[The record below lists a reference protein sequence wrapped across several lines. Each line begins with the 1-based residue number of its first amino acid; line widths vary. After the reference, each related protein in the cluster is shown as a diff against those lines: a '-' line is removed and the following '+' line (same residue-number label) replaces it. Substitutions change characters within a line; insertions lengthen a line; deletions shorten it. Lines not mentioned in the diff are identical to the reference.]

1 MISRGIKV
9 SVISLSIFLIVS
21 VRSSYSQVDGEF
33 LKGGVSDGM
42 KLIEAYISPFA
53 KAFGAG
59 FNSAWYNSA
68 KTHQL
73 GGFDITFS
81 VSAGIV
87 PDADKQYDLA
97 SLGFERLQL
106 ADPAFSIA
114 PTIAGQKESGPGL
127 QLVEQGITVADFN
140 APEGTGFGMV
150 PAPMLQA
157 GIGMPLGSEIK
168 LRYIPN
174 TPVAE
179 GNVSLIGGGLMHSV
193 SQYIK
198 PLAVTPFNISIF
210 GGYSKLSADLPVDL
224 QPENYDNMTE
234 YTPSDFADQ
243 FVSLDVTSWNISLI
257 GSVDIPLL
265 TGFVGVGY
273 GNAVT
278 ILDLK
283 GNFPVPHADPSV
295 SLTSPV
301 YDDEHVVTGFDELRI
316 EDFSGLRVNVGGRL
330 KLGVFTIQAAYTR
343 ALYSV
348 ISAGI
353 GVSFR

>member
-9 SVISLSIFLIVS
+9 ALISLSILLVVS
-21 VRSSYSQVDGEF
+21 VKTSYSQVDGEF
-33 LKGGVSDGM
+33 LKGGVNDGM
-42 KLIEAYISPFA
+42 KLVGAYISPFA

-59 FNSAWYNSA
+59 FNSAWYNTA

-73 GGFDITFS
+73 GGFDITLS
-81 VSAGIV
+81 VSAGLV
-87 PDADKQYDLA
+87 PDADRQYDLA
-97 SLGFERLQL
+97 SLGFERLEL
-106 ADPAFSIA
+106 ADPSFSIA
-114 PTIAGQKESGPGL
+114 PTIAGENESGPAL
-127 QLVEQGITVADFN
+127 QLIEQGVTIAEFN

-174 TPVAE
+174 TPIAE

-198 PLAVTPFNISIF
+198 PLAVTPFNISLF

-224 QPENYDNMTE
+224 QPENYDNMNS
-234 YTPSDFADQ
+234 YTPADFADQ
-243 FVSLDVTSWNISLI
+243 FVSFDVTSWNVSLI

-265 TGFVGVGY
+265 TGFLGLGY

-278 ILDLK
+278 VLDLQ
-283 GNFPVPHADPSV
+283 GNIPVPHVDPSV
-295 SLTSPV
+295 STTSPV

-330 KLGVFTIQAAYTR
+330 KLGVFTVQAAYSR